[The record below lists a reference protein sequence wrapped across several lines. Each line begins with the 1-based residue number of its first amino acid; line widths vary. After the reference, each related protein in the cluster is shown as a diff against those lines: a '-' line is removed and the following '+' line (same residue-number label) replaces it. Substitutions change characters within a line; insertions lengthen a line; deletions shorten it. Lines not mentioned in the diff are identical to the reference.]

1 MTDHTSDVVLVEVSD
16 RIGTITINRP
26 EARNALSS
34 EVLQALPAA
43 VTQLEGDDD
52 VDVMILT
59 GTDPA
64 FSAGLDLREL
74 GDSGGNRL
82 CQTGNASSEG
92 KEVLS
97 RHP

>member
-1 MTDHTSDVVLVEVSD
+1 MGTAEASDEGTSGVVLVEISD

-34 EVLQALPAA
+34 EVIRAIPAA
-43 VTQLEGDDD
+43 MEALDADPD
-52 VDVMILT
+52 VDVMVLT

-74 GDSGGNRL
+74 GDGG
-82 CQTGNASSEG
+82 
-92 KEVLS
+92 
-97 RHP
+97 